1 VIAIVRPDWSVDAPP
16 VVIFAFSTEDA
27 PEAAAFEGSAVDSV
41 IREMVKRERHVFCTL
56 FITLL
61 IPSFVLVAAI
71 AVGDERYAIFAFIL
85 LCGDTT
91 KDDTF
96 CCMELRYNSATAL
109 GMILMNLMMN

>member
-1 VIAIVRPDWSVDAPP
+1 
-16 VVIFAFSTEDA
+16 
-27 PEAAAFEGSAVDSV
+27 
-41 IREMVKRERHVFCTL
+41 MVKIGYLMQCYYLVDEY
-56 FITLL
+56 LL